1 MVWTFGIVIHSPL
14 VESSRH
20 WPKEPS
26 SFFLPYVHSGEKDRE
41 NDREKHVKNDFQ
53 CKTRQGKKSIF
64 KETQKKH
71 LSLQ

>member
-26 SFFLPYVHSGEKDRE
+26 SFFLPYVHSGEKDGE
-41 NDREKHVKNDFQ
+41 NDREKHVKNDF
-53 CKTRQGKKSIF
+53 
-64 KETQKKH
+64 
-71 LSLQ
+71 